1 MDQRYL
7 FDTNIC
13 IYLINR
19 RPGYERLL
27 DRVGQHQYGEIL
39 ISAITLAELRFG
51 VAKSQSQRRAE
62 NEKMLDLFLARFP
75 VMDFDSKAAAAYGP
89 LRAGLQGQ
97 GTPIGAMDML
107 IAAHALSLGAVIVTH
122 NAREFVRVPR
132 LPVEN
137 WLDG

>member
-1 MDQRYL
+1 M
-7 FDTNIC
+7 
-13 IYLINR
+13 
-19 RPGYERLL
+19 
-27 DRVGQHQYGEIL
+27 

-51 VAKSQSQRRAE
+51 VAKSQSRRRAE

-97 GTPIGAMDML
+97 GMPIGAMDML
-107 IAAHALSLGAVIVTH
+107 IAAHALSLGTVIVTP
-122 NAREFVRVPR
+122 NAREFMRVPR

>member
-62 NEKMLDLFLARFP
+62 DEKMLDLFLARFP
-75 VMDFDSKAAAAYGP
+75 VMDFDSKPAAAYAP

-137 WLDG
+137 W